1 MDTFEIFLKHKTERA
16 KISEIV
22 RRAIAR
28 INLNA
33 ESSMGDEEYAH
44 FAARA
49 DYAIRFLRDGSWGVM
64 CPDQTYRYMTITR
77 DEQEAQAADIEELL
91 GEKLGDART
100 GTGTDCA

>member
-49 DYAIRFLRDGSWGVM
+49 DYAIRFLRDGA
-64 CPDQTYRYMTITR
+64 ITR
-77 DEQEAQAADIEELL
+77 DEQRAQAADIEELL